1 MTLKPSAGFTHCIP
15 VIPIAD
21 LDATLAYY
29 QTTLEILPQWRDG
42 DDFAAVWAGDVV
54 MFLRPAPAGFTPAEI
69 VLNLDDVDVLHARY
83 QRAGADIVEGLET
96 RPWGMREF
104 AVRELNGHVFRI
116 GSLDES
122 RADYNGFG
130 SLPSEE
136 P

>member
-1 MTLKPSAGFTHCIP
+1 M
-15 VIPIAD
+15 D

-29 QTTLEILPQWRDG
+29 QTTLEILPQWRDK

-54 MFLRPAPAGFTPAEI
+54 MFLRAAPAGFTPMEI
-69 VLNLDDVDVLHARY
+69 VLNLDDVDALYARY
-83 QRAGADIVEGLET
+83 QAAGADIAETLET

-122 RADYNGFG
+122 RADYSGFE
-130 SLPSEE
+130 SFPSEE
-136 P
+136 L